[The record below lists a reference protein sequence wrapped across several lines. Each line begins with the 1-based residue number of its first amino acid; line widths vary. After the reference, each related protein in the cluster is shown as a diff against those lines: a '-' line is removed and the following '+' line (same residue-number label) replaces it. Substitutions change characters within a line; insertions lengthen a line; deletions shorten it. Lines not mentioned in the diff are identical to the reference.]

1 MAALFQALNDLH
13 LGIDKKPMEAFIGQV
28 FLDIA
33 GCHDVRFREN
43 RESGSGS
50 LQFQGSLDEQIRAI
64 AREFFDR
71 ALGLPSVK
79 ECIEKYD
86 HDHDHDPDAFD
97 LIKISYQ
104 IYNDAFLDI
113 AFTNL
118 AREPAGTDCDKSD
131 DDFAIL
137 KPSITYI
144 ELFEVISE
152 HYSDLFPFVNDLMPL
167 IYAMVDE
174 EE

>member
-1 MAALFQALNDLH
+1 MAALLQALSDLH

-43 RESGSGS
+43 RESGGGA

-71 ALGLPSVK
+71 ALALTSVK
-79 ECIEKYD
+79 ECIERYD
-86 HDHDHDPDAFD
+86 STDADPEAFD

-118 AREPAGTDCDKSD
+118 AREPADSCCDKN
-131 DDFAIL
+131 DFAIIR
-137 KPSITYI
+137 PSITYI
-144 ELFEVISE
+144 ELFEVLSE
-152 HYSDLFPFVNDLMPL
+152 HYSDVFPFVNDLMPL
-167 IYAMVDE
+167 IYAMSE
-174 EE
+174 ED

>member
-1 MAALFQALNDLH
+1 MAALLQALEDLH
-13 LGIDKKPMEAFIGQV
+13 LGIDKKPMEEFIGQV

-71 ALGLPSVK
+71 ALGLTSVK
-79 ECIEKYD
+79 ECIQSYD
-86 HDHDHDPDAFD
+86 SGDADAFD

-118 AREPAGTDCDKSD
+118 AREPVETYYDEND
-131 DDFAIL
+131 DNDLVDFAIL

-144 ELFEVISE
+144 ELFEVLSE
-152 HYSDLFPFVNDLMPL
+152 HYIDAFPFVNDLMPL
-167 IYAMVDE
+167 IYAMSE
-174 EE
+174 EI

>member
-1 MAALFQALNDLH
+1 MAALLQALDDLH
-13 LGIDKKPMEAFIGQV
+13 LGIDKKPMESFIGQV

-71 ALGLPSVK
+71 ALGIESVK

-86 HDHDHDPDAFD
+86 HDPEAFD

-118 AREPAGTDCDKSD
+118 AREPTESNSD
-131 DDFAIL
+131 DNDFAIL
-137 KPSITYI
+137 RPSITYI
-144 ELFEVISE
+144 ELFDVLSE
-152 HYSDLFPFVNDLMPL
+152 HYSDVFPFVNDLMHL
-167 IYAMVDE
+167 IYAMAE

>member
-1 MAALFQALNDLH
+1 MAALLQALSDLH
-13 LGIDKKPMEAFIGQV
+13 LGIDKKSMEAFIGQV

-33 GCHDVRFREN
+33 GCHDVRFHED

-71 ALGLPSVK
+71 ALGIESVK
-79 ECIEKYD
+79 ECIEKYNSGD
-86 HDHDHDPDAFD
+86 ADPDAFD

-118 AREPAGTDCDKSD
+118 AREPTETYGDSNDN
-131 DDFAIL
+131 DFAIL
-137 KPSITYI
+137 RPSITYI
-144 ELFEVISE
+144 ELFEVLSE
-152 HYSDLFPFVNDLMPL
+152 HYSDVFPFVNDLMPL
-167 IYAMVDE
+167 IYAMAE

>member
-1 MAALFQALNDLH
+1 MAALLQALSDLH

-33 GCHDVRFREN
+33 GCNDVRFRED

-71 ALGLPSVK
+71 ALGLASVK
-79 ECIEKYD
+79 ECIESYNSGD
-86 HDHDHDPDAFD
+86 ADVDPEAFD

-118 AREPAGTDCDKSD
+118 AREPAETYGENNDN
-131 DDFAIL
+131 DFATL
-137 KPSITYI
+137 RPSITYI
-144 ELFEVISE
+144 ELFEVLSE
-152 HYSDLFPFVNDLMPL
+152 HYSDVFPFVNDLMPL
-167 IYAMVDE
+167 IYAMSE
-174 EE
+174 EI

>member
-1 MAALFQALNDLH
+1 MAALLQALSDLH

-33 GCHDVRFREN
+33 GCHDIRFREN

-71 ALGLPSVK
+71 ALGIESIK
-79 ECIEKYD
+79 ECIEKYEGGD
-86 HDHDHDPDAFD
+86 GDPDDFD

-118 AREPAGTDCDKSD
+118 AQEPAESNSD
-131 DDFAIL
+131 DDNNDFAIIR
-137 KPSITYI
+137 PSITYI
-144 ELFEVISE
+144 ELFEVLSE

-167 IYAMVDE
+167 IYAMAE